1 MRIAARFTRRFSK
14 GVAKTVVPATA
25 LLAIGCTSA
34 LQTGPGGGPTSPAIT
49 AADLRTR
56 LYIFAADSMLG
67 RQFGT
72 EGNLKGTQ
80 YIANELAR
88 LGIQPGGTGGGYFQ
102 DVPAY
107 RIAAAPGAHVVVD
120 GTPLTYGSDYITSFP
135 GSARAIAIDSEQ
147 VVYGGDLSDTTTLV
161 APEAVAGKGVL
172 FSIATPLR
180 RNPGQ
185 IIARYSGARTILT
198 VNDPRTVRPYAVSIS
213 TDTSPA
219 RLNVV
224 VSPEVA
230 TRLLGADPASVR
242 PGAAGRWLHFSSI
255 AFTRTPAPAR
265 NVIGIIPGTDPA
277 LRGEYV
283 ALGAHND
290 HLGIRFA
297 GPLDHDSLRTYN
309 IMANRIVE
317 ARTHVTPGTPGGGL
331 TPAER
336 ASIHVNVDSLRRIR
350 PARPDSIYNGAD
362 DDGSGSVGA
371 LEIAEAFAKGPR
383 PRRSLIFVWHTGEE
397 AGLLGSRYFTD
408 NPTVPRDSIVAQL
421 NMDMIGR
428 GGAFD
433 ILGGSPTYL
442 QLVGSRRVSTE
453 LGDIVEAV
461 NRTEPTPLTFDYSY
475 DANGHP
481 ERIYCRSDHYEY
493 ARYGI
498 PITFFTTGLHM
509 DYHQL
514 TDEPQYIDYEHE
526 RKVAQL
532 VHDIALRVGNLDHRV
547 VVDKPKP
554 DPHGACVQ

>member
-1 MRIAARFTRRFSK
+1 I
-14 GVAKTVVPATA
+14 
-25 LLAIGCTSA
+25 SA
-34 LQTGPGGGPTSPAIT
+34 Q
-49 AADLRTR
+49 DLSRR
-56 LYIFAADSMLG
+56 LYIFADDSMLG

-72 EGNLKGTQ
+72 EGNYKGTA
-80 YIANELAR
+80 YIASELAR
-88 LGIQPGGTGGGYFQ
+88 MGVQPGGLNGSYFQ
-102 DVPAY
+102 DVPAFKVSLS
-107 RIAAAPGAHVVVD
+107 PGAQVFID
-120 GTPLTYGSDYITSFP
+120 GAPLTPGTDFITSFP
-135 GSARAIAIDSEQ
+135 ASGRAIPVDSLQ
-147 VVYGGDLSDTTTLV
+147 VIYGGDLSDTTTLIS
-161 APEAVAGKGVL
+161 PDQVAGKAL
-172 FSIATPLR
+172 LLAIRSPLR
-180 RNPGQ
+180 RNPGR
-185 IIARYSGARTILT
+185 IIRSYEAAGAIIT
-198 VNDPRTVRPYAVSIS
+198 VNDPRGVRPYSVTMSS
-213 TDTSPA
+213 DTTPA
-219 RLNVV
+219 RVNLV
-224 VSPEVA
+224 VSPAVA
-230 TRLLGADPASVR
+230 SRLLRGDTVSMR
-242 PGAAGRWLHFSSI
+242 TGTIGGWLRFSSI
-255 AFTRTPAPAR
+255 AFTRSPAPAR
-265 NVIGIIPGTDPA
+265 NVIGIIPGSDPA

-317 ARTHVTPGTPGGGL
+317 ARTHETPGTPGGGL

-350 PARPDSIYNGAD
+350 PPRMDSIYNGAD
-362 DDGSGSVGA
+362 DDGSGSVGV
-371 LEIAEAFAKGPR
+371 LEIAEAFAKSATR
-383 PRRSLIFVWHTGEE
+383 PRRSLLFVWHTGEE

-433 ILGGSPTYL
+433 FVGGGPTYL
-442 QLVGSRRVSTE
+442 QLVGSRRLSTE

-461 NRTEPTPLTFDYSY
+461 NKTEPTPMSFDYTF

-514 TDEPQYIDYEHE
+514 TDEPQYIDYEHM

-532 VHDIALRVGNLDHRV
+532 VHDVALNVGNLDHRV

>member
-1 MRIAARFTRRFSK
+1 MRIARRCSPVLAAL
-14 GVAKTVVPATA
+14 GLACATA
-25 LLAIGCTSA
+25 MRSGSA
-34 LQTGPGGGPTSPAIT
+34 GRTSPAIT
-49 AADLRTR
+49 AEDLRTR
-56 LYIFAADSMLG
+56 LYIFADDSMLG

-88 LGIQPGGTGGGYFQ
+88 MGARPGGDNGTYFQ
-102 DVPAY
+102 DVPAF
-107 RIAAAPGAHVVVD
+107 RVAPVRSAQIFVD
-120 GTPLTYGSDYITSFP
+120 GAPLALGSDFITNFP
-135 GSARAIAIDSEQ
+135 ASGRAIIVDSLP
-147 VVYGGDLSDTTTLV
+147 VVYGGDLSDTTTLI
-161 APEAVAGKGVL
+161 APDQAAGKAVL
-172 FSIATPLR
+172 LVIRTPLQ
-180 RNPGQ
+180 RNPNA
-185 IIARYSGARTILT
+185 ILARYAAARSIVT
-198 VNDPRTVRPYAVSIS
+198 VNDPRIVRPYAVTIS
-213 TDTSPA
+213 TDTTPA
-219 RLNVV
+219 RVNLV
-224 VSPEVA
+224 VSPAVA
-230 TRLLGADPASVR
+230 TRLFGADPLTLR
-242 PGAAGRWLHFSSI
+242 TGTPGRWIRFSSI
-255 AFTRTPAPAR
+255 GFTRSTAPAR
-265 NVIGIIPGTDPA
+265 NVIGIIQGSDPA

-283 ALGAHND
+283 AIGAHND
-290 HLGIRFA
+290 HLGVRFA
-297 GPLDHDSLRTYN
+297 GSLDADSLRAYN

-317 ARTHVTPGTPGGGL
+317 ARTHATPGTPGGGL
-331 TPAER
+331 TAAER
-336 ASIHVNVDSLRRIR
+336 ASIHVNVDSLHRIR
-350 PARPDSIYNGAD
+350 PAHRDSIYNGAD

-371 LEIAEAFAKGPR
+371 LEIAETFARGVK

-433 ILGGSPTYL
+433 FVGGGPTYL
-442 QLVGSRRVSTE
+442 QLVGSRRLSTE

-461 NRTEPTPLTFDYSY
+461 NRTEPTPLNFDYAF

-481 ERIYCRSDHYEY
+481 ERIYCRSDHYNY

-514 TDEPQYIDYEHE
+514 TDEPQYIDYEHM

-547 VVDKPKP
+547 VVDKPRP
-554 DPHGACVQ
+554 DPRGVCVQ

>member
-1 MRIAARFTRRFSK
+1 MISARQYSPVVAAIAMAC
-14 GVAKTVVPATA
+14 ATA
-25 LLAIGCTSA
+25 M
-34 LQTGPGGGPTSPAIT
+34 QTGPGTGPTSPAIT
-49 AADLRTR
+49 AQDLRTR
-56 LYIFAADSMLG
+56 LFIFADDSMLG

-88 LGIQPGGTGGGYFQ
+88 LGIQPGGIGGSYFQ

-107 RIAAAPGAHVVVD
+107 RIAISPAARISVAGNA
-120 GTPLTYGSDYITSFP
+120 LTYGTDYVTSFP
-135 GSARAIAIDSEQ
+135 PSGRGIPIDSVQ
-147 VVYGGDLSDTTTLV
+147 VVYGGDLSDTTTLIP
-161 APEAVAGKGVL
+161 AEAAAGKAVL
-172 FSIATPLR
+172 LAARTPLV
-180 RNPGQ
+180 RNPRGLL
-185 IIARYSGARTILT
+185 ARYAGATTIVT
-198 VNDPRTVRPYAVSIS
+198 VSDPRTVRPYAVTIS
-213 TDTSPA
+213 SDTTPVRLGLTVSPA
-219 RLNVV
+219 VASRLVGGDL
-224 VSPEVA
+224 S
-230 TRLLGADPASVR
+230 SVQ
-242 PGAAGRWLHFSSI
+242 PGTAGRWIRFSSI
-255 AFTRTPAPAR
+255 SFTRSPAPAR
-265 NVIGIIPGTDPA
+265 NVIGIVPGTDPA

-290 HLGIRFA
+290 HLGIRYA

-309 IMANRIVE
+309 ITANRIVE
-317 ARTHVTPGTPGGGL
+317 ARTHVTPGFPGGGL

-336 ASIHVNVDSLRRIR
+336 ESIHVNVDSLRRIR

-371 LEIAEAFAKGPR
+371 LEIAEAFAKSGVR

-428 GGAFD
+428 GSAFD
-433 ILGGSPTYL
+433 IIGGGPTYL
-442 QLVGSRRVSTE
+442 QLVGSRRLSTE

-461 NRTEPTPLTFDYSY
+461 NRAQPTPLTFDYSY

-526 RKVAQL
+526 RRVAQL
-532 VHDIALRVGNLDHRV
+532 VHDVALAVGNLDHRV
-547 VVDKPKP
+547 VVDKPRP

>member
-1 MRIAARFTRRFSK
+1 LRIAQKLSPVLVSLA
-14 GVAKTVVPATA
+14 VA
-25 LLAIGCTSA
+25 CTSA
-34 LQTGPGGGPTSPAIT
+34 LQPGTASGPTSPAIT
-49 AADLRTR
+49 AQDLRTR
-56 LYIFAADSMLG
+56 LYIFSDDSMLG

-88 LGIQPGGTGGGYFQ
+88 LGIQPGGVGGSYFQ

-107 RIAAAPGAHVVVD
+107 RVGLAPGAQVIVA
-120 GTPLTYGSDYITSFP
+120 GAPLTYGADYVTSFP
-135 GSARAIAIDSEQ
+135 ASGRAIQIDSVQ
-147 VVYGGDLSDTTTLV
+147 VVYGGDLSDTTTLISP
-161 APEAVAGKGVL
+161 AAAAGKAIL
-172 FSIATPLR
+172 LAARTPLL
-180 RNPGQ
+180 RNPRALLTRYADAAT
-185 IIARYSGARTILT
+185 IIT
-198 VNDPRTVRPYAVSIS
+198 VNDPRTVRPYGVTIS
-213 TDTSPA
+213 EDTTPA
-219 RLNVV
+219 RLGMT
-224 VSPEVA
+224 VSPAVA
-230 TRLLGADPASVR
+230 ARLLGGDPASVQ
-242 PGAAGRWLHFSSI
+242 PGSAGRWIRFSSI
-255 AFTRTPAPAR
+255 AFTRSPAPAR
-265 NVIGIIPGTDPA
+265 NVIGIIPGSDPA

-290 HLGIRFA
+290 HLGLRFA
-297 GPLDHDSLRTYN
+297 GPLDHDSLRAYN
-309 IMANRIVE
+309 VIANRIVE
-317 ARTHVTPGTPGGGL
+317 ARTHITPGTPGGGL

-350 PARPDSIYNGAD
+350 PARPDSVYNGAD

-371 LEIAEAFAKGPR
+371 LEIAEAFAKSGVR

-433 ILGGSPTYL
+433 IVGGSPTYL
-442 QLVGSRRVSTE
+442 QLVGSRRLSTE

-461 NRTEPTPLTFDYSY
+461 NRQQPTPLTFDYTY

-526 RKVAQL
+526 RRVAQL
-532 VHDIALRVGNLDHRV
+532 VHDVALRVGNLDHRV
-547 VVDKPKP
+547 VVDKPRP

>member
-1 MRIAARFTRRFSK
+1 MRFASRLTPVVAALTM
-14 GVAKTVVPATA
+14 
-25 LLAIGCTSA
+25 GCASA
-34 LQTGPGGGPTSPAIT
+34 LQMGQSMGSTSSPIT
-49 AADLRTR
+49 AEDLRTR
-56 LYIFAADSMLG
+56 LYIFADDSMMG

-80 YIANELAR
+80 YIANQLAA
-88 LGIQPGGTGGGYFQ
+88 LGIQPGGTAGGYFQ

-107 RIAAAPGAHVVVD
+107 RIAIAPGTRLVVD
-120 GTPLTYGSDYITSFP
+120 GAPLTYGTDYITSFP
-135 GSARAIAIDSEQ
+135 ASGRGIALDSAQ
-147 VVYGGDLSDTTTLV
+147 VIFAGDLSDTTTLLP
-161 APEAVAGKGVL
+161 ADQADGKAL
-172 FSIATPLR
+172 LLAIRTPLV
-180 RNPGQ
+180 RNPNR
-185 IIARYSGARTILT
+185 ILSRYEKARTIVV
-198 VNDPRTVRPYAVSIS
+198 VNDPRTMRPYAVTMSS
-213 TDTSPA
+213 DTTPARVNFTVSPA
-219 RLNVV
+219 VGARM
-224 VSPEVA
+224 
-230 TRLLGADPASVR
+230 LGADPLASRTGTV
-242 PGAAGRWLHFSSI
+242 GRWLHFSSL
-255 AFTRTPAPAR
+255 AFTRSAAPAR

-283 ALGAHND
+283 AIGAHND
-290 HLGIRFA
+290 HLGFRFA
-297 GPLDHDSLRTYN
+297 GPLDSDSLRAYN
-309 IMANRIVE
+309 VMANRIVE

-371 LEIAEAFAKGPR
+371 LEIAEAFARSGVR

-433 ILGGSPTYL
+433 IVGGGPTYL
-442 QLVGSRRVSTE
+442 QLVGSRRLSTE

-461 NRTEPTPLTFDYSY
+461 NKGEPTPLSFDYSY
-475 DANGHP
+475 DANGHH

-514 TDEPQYIDYEHE
+514 TDEPQYIDYEHM
-526 RKVAQL
+526 RAVAQL
-532 VHDIALRVGNLDHRV
+532 VHDVALRVGNLDHRV
-547 VVDKPKP
+547 VVDKPRP

>member
-1 MRIAARFTRRFSK
+1 LYISKTTYAIAATLMT
-14 GVAKTVVPATA
+14 GCAAAMQNVP
-25 LLAIGCTSA
+25 GD
-34 LQTGPGGGPTSPAIT
+34 PTSPAIT
-49 AADLRTR
+49 AQDLRTR
-56 LYIFAADSMLG
+56 LYIFADDSMMG

-72 EGNLKGTQ
+72 VGNLKGTQ

-88 LGIQPGGTGGGYFQ
+88 LGIQPGGTSGSYFQ

-107 RIAAAPGAHVVVD
+107 RVSIAPGAQVILD
-120 GTPLTYGSDYITSFP
+120 GAPLVFGTDYVTNFP
-135 GSARAIAIDSEQ
+135 ASGRAIPVDSLQ
-147 VVYGGDLSDTTTLV
+147 VVYGGDLSDTTTLIP
-161 APEAVAGKGVL
+161 ADQAVGKAVL
-172 FSIATPLR
+172 LAIGTPLQ
-180 RNPGQ
+180 RNPNQ
-185 IIARYSGARTILT
+185 IVARYSGARALITANNPRVMRPWT
-198 VNDPRTVRPYAVSIS
+198 VTMS
-213 TDTSPA
+213 TDTTPA
-219 RLNVV
+219 RVNLV
-224 VSPEVA
+224 VSPAVA
-230 TRLLGADPASVR
+230 ARLIGGDPLTMKTGT
-242 PGAAGRWLHFSSI
+242 PGRWIRFSSI
-255 AFTRTPAPAR
+255 GFTRSPAPAR
-265 NVIGIIPGTDPA
+265 NVIGIIPGSDPS

-283 ALGAHND
+283 AIGAHND
-290 HLGIRFA
+290 HLGQRFA

-317 ARTHVTPGTPGGGL
+317 ARTHATPGSPGGGL

-336 ASIHVNVDSLRRIR
+336 ASIHVNVDSLHRIR
-350 PARPDSIYNGAD
+350 PARMDSIYNGAD
-362 DDGSGSVGA
+362 DDGSGSVGT
-371 LEIAEAFAKGPR
+371 LEIAEAFAKSGIR

-397 AGLLGSRYFTD
+397 AGLLGSRFFTD

-433 ILGGSPTYL
+433 FVGGGPTYL
-442 QLVGSRRVSTE
+442 QLVGSRRLSTE

-461 NRTEPTPLTFDYSY
+461 NRSEPTPLAFDYAF

-514 TDEPQYIDYEHE
+514 TDEPQYIDYEHM
-526 RKVAQL
+526 RKVSQL
-532 VHDIALRVGNLDHRV
+532 VHDVALRVGNLDHRV
-547 VVDKPKP
+547 VVDKPRP

>member
-1 MRIAARFTRRFSK
+1 
-14 GVAKTVVPATA
+14 
-25 LLAIGCTSA
+25 LAMGCTTA
-34 LQTGPGGGPTSPAIT
+34 LQTGQGAGPTSAAIS
-49 AADLRTR
+49 AQDLRTR
-56 LYIFAADSMLG
+56 LYIFADDSMMG

-80 YIANELAR
+80 YIAGELAR

-102 DVPAY
+102 DVPAF
-107 RIAAAPGAHVVVD
+107 RIALAPGTQVLVD
-120 GTPLTYGSDYITSFP
+120 GTPLTYGSDYVTNFP
-135 GSARAIAIDSEQ
+135 GSGRAIPVDSVQ
-147 VVYGGDLSDTTTLV
+147 VVYGGDLSDTSSLI
-161 APEAVAGKGVL
+161 APAQVEGKAVL
-172 FSIATPLR
+172 FAIRTPLV

-185 IIARYSGARTILT
+185 ILNRYSRARTIVT
-198 VNDPRTVRPYAVSIS
+198 TNDPRGVRPYAVTIS
-213 TDTSPA
+213 TDTAPA
-219 RLNVV
+219 RINLV

-230 TRLLGADPASVR
+230 ERLIGGDAVSVR
-242 PGAAGRWLHFSSI
+242 PGTPGRWLRFSSV
-255 AFTRTPAPAR
+255 AFTRSSAPAR
-265 NVIGIIPGTDPA
+265 NVIGIIPGSDPA

-283 ALGAHND
+283 AIGAHND
-290 HLGIRFA
+290 HLGLRFA
-297 GPLDHDSLRTYN
+297 GPLDHDSLRAYN

-350 PARPDSIYNGAD
+350 PPRRDSIYNGAD

-371 LEIAEAFAKGPR
+371 LEIAEAFATGVR

-433 ILGGSPTYL
+433 ILGGGPTYL
-442 QLVGSRRVSTE
+442 QLVGSRRLSTE

-461 NRTEPTPLTFDYSY
+461 NKTEPAPLSFDYSF

-514 TDEPQYIDYEHE
+514 TDEPQYIDYEHM

-532 VHDIALRVGNLDHRV
+532 VHDIALNVGNLDHRV
-547 VVDKPKP
+547 VVDKAKP
-554 DPHGACVQ
+554 DPRGVCVQ